1 MGDGGVGRRTFLAA
15 MTGSGAAAVA
25 ATEPAA
31 AGTAD
36 GGHEEEIRALIGRMT
51 VAEKLGQLQQLS
63 WTGATGP
70 GGSQTAAAEQAARKG
85 ELGSVLNIIGAR
97 HSNALQRI
105 AVEESRLGIPL
116 VFGLDVIHGFW
127 TTFPIP
133 LAQAA
138 AFDPEVARVDGE
150 VSAKEARSQGVHWTF
165 APMMDVTHEPRWG
178 RIAESCGEDPYLTA
192 AFAAAK
198 TRGYQGSGPDS
209 LKAKD
214 RVAACAKHFV
224 AYGGAEGGRDY
235 NTVDVS
241 ESRLRNLYLPPFKA
255 ALDAG
260 CATVMA
266 SFNTLSGIPA
276 HANGHTLTEILKE
289 DWEFD
294 GVVVSDWNGV
304 GELLP
309 HGFAADGADAGR
321 IALNAGVDME
331 MVSTHLA
338 EHGARLLADGRIK
351 EERLDDAVAR
361 VLRLKHA
368 LGLFADPYVRE
379 AQAVPG
385 PTPETR
391 RAAREAAARSMVLLK
406 NEGGV
411 LPIAPGKAVAVV
423 GPFADSRDLHGTW
436 AGPGGEKF
444 PPVTV
449 LHGIRDAAGRGAR
462 VTYGVGATKAADV
475 VVVVVGEGVKLSG
488 EAASRSDLGLPEGQE
503 ELIRAVAAT
512 GVPFVVVLLNG
523 RPLTVGNW
531 VDSAS
536 AVLEAW
542 HPGIEGGNAVADV
555 LFGRVNPGGKLPVSF
570 PRTVGQI
577 PVHYNHENTGRPYD
591 PKSPRQHL
599 RHRLPGRRPDA
610 AVPLRVR
617 AELHDLRDRRAAGE
631 RHADRGGGAEAG
643 RTAGGGGLRAEHG
656 RGGGRR
662 GRAVVRPRPGGVA
675 GAAGAAAAGL
685 RAGRAGGGGVGG
697 CALFAGGGG
706 SGVLDERGGRAVR
719 GGAGADRALRGVEL
733 DGRRLVHDRGVL
745 TPPTPP
751 GPLPR
756 RARRPSR
763 GAGNCAS
770 NHPLPHGSHRGW
782 HPFRGAGNCALSH
795 DASAVNRRQPRGERF
810 RERGGSGA
818 SPARAGRG

>member
-15 MTGSGAAAVA
+15 MTGSGAAATA
-25 ATEPAA
+25 AADPAADPAA
-31 AGTAD
+31 AETAD
-36 GGHEEEIRALIGRMT
+36 GAAGGPEAEIRALVGRMT
-51 VAEKLGQLQQLS
+51 VAEKLGQLQQLA

-70 GGSQTAAAEQAARKG
+70 GGSQTASAEQAARKG
-85 ELGSVLNIIGAR
+85 ELGSVLNIFGAR

-138 AFDPEVARVDGE
+138 SFDPEVARVDGE
-150 VSAKEARSQGVHWTF
+150 VSAKEARSNGIHWTF
-165 APMMDVTHEPRWG
+165 SPMMDVTHEPRWG
-178 RIAESCGEDPYLTA
+178 RIAESCGEDPCLTS

-198 TRGYQGSGPDS
+198 TRGYQGGD
-209 LKAKD
+209 LAAKD

-276 HANGHTLTEILKE
+276 HANSHTLTEILKE

-321 IALNAGVDME
+321 IALTAGVDME

-338 EHGARLLADGRIK
+338 DHGAELLASGRIK
-351 EERLDDAVAR
+351 EDRLDDAVAR
-361 VLRLKHA
+361 VLRLKYA
-368 LGLFADPYVRE
+368 LGLFAQPYVEE
-379 AQAVPG
+379 AEAVPG
-385 PTPETR
+385 PTPQTR
-391 RAAREAAARSMVLLK
+391 KAAREVAARSMVLLK
-406 NEGGV
+406 NEGEV
-411 LPIAPGKAVAVV
+411 LPIGPGKAVAVV
-423 GPFADSRDLHGTW
+423 GPFADSRDMQGTW

-449 LHGIRDAAGRGAR
+449 LHGMRDGAGRGAR

-475 VVVVVGEGVKLSG
+475 VVVVVGEGAKLSG
-488 EAASRSDLGLPEGQE
+488 EAASRSDLGLPGDQE
-503 ELIRAVAAT
+503 ELIEAVAAT
-512 GVPFVVVLLNG
+512 GIPFVVVLLNG

-531 VDSAS
+531 VESAS

-542 HPGIEGGNAVADV
+542 HPGIEGGHAIADV
-555 LFGRVNPGGKLPVSF
+555 LYGKVNPGGKLPASF
-570 PRTVGQI
+570 PRNVGQV

-591 PKSPRQHL
+591 PKSPGNTYVTGYSDVERTPQFPFGYGL
-599 RHRLPGRRPDA
+599 SYTTFEIGTPKASVARIG
-610 AVPLRVR
+610 
-617 AELHDLRDRRAAGE
+617 AGE
-631 RHADRGGGAEAG
+631 LRRGETFEVEVSVRNVGEVAGDEVVQLYVHDPVASLVQPVRRLRGFERVALGVGEAKVVRFVLGAEDLGFWTNAVDGRFVVEAG
-643 RTAGGGGLRAEHG
+643 RVDLY
-656 RGGGRR
+656 
-662 GRAVVRPRPGGVA
+662 
-675 GAAGAAAAGL
+675 
-685 RAGRAGGGGVGG
+685 VG
-697 CALFAGGGG
+697 
-706 SGVLDERGGRAVR
+706 SSSD
-719 GGAGADRALRGVEL
+719 
-733 DGRRLVHDRGVL
+733 
-745 TPPTPP
+745 
-751 GPLPR
+751 
-756 RARRPSR
+756 AR
-763 GAGNCAS
+763 
-770 NHPLPHGSHRGW
+770 
-782 HPFRGAGNCALSH
+782 
-795 DASAVNRRQPRGERF
+795 SACTIQVD
-810 RERGGSGA
+810 
-818 SPARAGRG
+818 